1 MPNDA
6 FLVFPILLFSS
17 SDTLPLSSLVDYS
30 ASYCLLNI
38 SEDILAYIIIE
49 PNN

>member
-17 SDTLPLSSLVDYS
+17 SSSSDMLALSSLVDYS
-30 ASYCLLNI
+30 APYCLLNMG
-38 SEDILAYIIIE
+38 
-49 PNN
+49 

>member
-17 SDTLPLSSLVDYS
+17 SSSDMLALSSLVDYS
-30 ASYCLLNI
+30 APYCLLNMG
-38 SEDILAYIIIE
+38 
-49 PNN
+49 

>member
-6 FLVFPILLFSS
+6 FLVFPLLLFSS
-17 SDTLPLSSLVDYS
+17 SDMLALSSLVDYS
-30 ASYCLLNI
+30 TPYCLLNMD
-38 SEDILAYIIIE
+38 EDILAYTIIE